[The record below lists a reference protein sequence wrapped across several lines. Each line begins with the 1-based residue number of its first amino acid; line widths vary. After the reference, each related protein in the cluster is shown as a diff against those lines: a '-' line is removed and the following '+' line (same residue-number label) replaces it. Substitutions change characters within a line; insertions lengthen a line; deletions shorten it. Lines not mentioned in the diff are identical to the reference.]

1 MNLPNRITLVRIFLI
16 PIMVFLYLASFIPYG
31 KLIALAVFILAACTD
46 FLDGMIARKYGLVT
60 NLGKFLD
67 PIADKLLT
75 ASALLLVVCDM
86 TLPPPYGVIVAIII
100 LGRELIISAFR
111 QVAATKNFVMAAD
124 KWGKVKTIFQDIAL
138 PALMFLSL
146 IYQYSWF
153 SQTFVFVFEI
163 ICYSLIGIATLL
175 TIISGCNYIIK
186 NFNVL
191 KEEKGEGNG
200 R

>member
-191 KEEKGEGNG
+191 KEEKGEENG